1 MNKQELLAQ
10 IASLSHD
17 GRGIAHI
24 DGKTTF
30 IFGALP
36 QETVMFSYTRKHRSY
51 DEGQVTRILQASEKR
66 VTPACAHF
74 GVCGGCTMQ
83 HVEANFQ
90 IEAKQAILLEHL
102 SHIGG
107 TQPKKI
113 LPALKSESWGYRHK
127 ARLGV
132 KYVAPKQKVLV
143 GFREQNGR
151 YIADIH
157 SCEILHPSVGKKLMQ
172 LSNLIQSLTIFQSI
186 PQIEVA
192 ISDAE
197 TALIFRHL
205 EKLNAEDA
213 QKLIDFAQQENFVIY
228 TQSGGMDTVKR
239 LWPQTEENYLSYHFK
254 DHDISLRFQPSDFT
268 QINPQ
273 MNRQMINRALELLEP
288 QSGERIL
295 DLFCG
300 LGNFTLPL
308 ARYCAE
314 VIGVEGN
321 VNLVQA
327 AQKNAAINKL
337 NNASFHCADL
347 TKDFSQTAWAKIKF
361 DKILLDPPR
370 AGAIEI
376 IPSITALKP
385 KRILYISCHPTTL
398 ARDTKEIIKHD
409 YVLTQAGVM
418 DMFPHTSH
426 VESIAL
432 FEKRHA

>member
-1 MNKQELLAQ
+1 MNKPELLAH
-10 IASLSHD
+10 ITSLSHD

-51 DEGQVTRILQASEKR
+51 DEGQVTSILQASEKR
-66 VTPACAHF
+66 VQPACEHF
-74 GVCGGCTMQ
+74 GVCGGCSMQ
-83 HVEANFQ
+83 HVDSNFQ

-107 TQPKKI
+107 TVPEKI
-113 LPALKSESWGYRHK
+113 LPVLKSHSWGYRHK

-151 YIADIH
+151 YIADLN
-157 SCEILHPSVGKKLMQ
+157 SCEILHPSVGKKLTQ
-172 LSNLIQSLTIFQSI
+172 LSELIQSLTIFQSI

-192 ISDAE
+192 ISDAQ
-197 TALIFRHL
+197 TALILRHL
-205 EKLNAEDA
+205 EMLNAEDT
-213 QKLIDFAQQENFVIY
+213 QKLIDCAQQENFAIY
-228 TQSGGMDTVKR
+228 TQSGGIDSIKR
-239 LWPQTEENYLSYHFK
+239 LWPQTNENYLSYYFS
-254 DHDISLRFQPSDFT
+254 DHDITLRFQPSDFT
-268 QINPQ
+268 QINPH

-288 QSGERIL
+288 NAHERIL

-308 ARYCAE
+308 ARYCSE

-321 VNLVQA
+321 TSLVQA
-327 AQKNAAINKL
+327 AQENAKINKL
-337 NNASFHCADL
+337 NNVTFHCADL
-347 TKDFSQTAWAKIKF
+347 TKDFSQTTWAKTPF
-361 DKILLDPPR
+361 DKVLLDPPR

-376 IPSITALKP
+376 IPSIVALNP
-385 KRILYISCHPTTL
+385 QRILYISCHPTTL
-398 ARDTKEIIKHD
+398 ARDTKEITKHD
-409 YVLTQAGVM
+409 YKLTQAGVM

-432 FEKRHA
+432 FEKRYA